1 MGLGPPILALYTQLK
16 QLGVLDGV
24 TEVME
29 LGAQNVWSGYQK
41 FGIGGDIGEQRNG
54 LAECRRPAQ
63 HRPLAIRGLRQA
75 CPEAVVRIEEA
86 HRLAATR

>member
-29 LGAQNVWSGYQK
+29 LGAQNVWCPRAQIVRQLFDAFSRPDPSADMLRRFADWQGSAS
-41 FGIGGDIGEQRNG
+41 ELH
-54 LAECRRPAQ
+54 LA
-63 HRPLAIRGLRQA
+63 LGMNYA
-75 CPEAVVRIEEA
+75 CVDLDPS
-86 HRLAATR
+86 